1 MRPSRLGVKNFFSSQ
16 KFKAIKSPFAARR
29 KASSQKT
36 CLRTHSAK
44 ITRKKTQSPNVIFL
58 CFILYSNIK
67 KRLLLAYLEAF
78 HCLYCGFA
86 VPDLRPAVAG
96 RLPGIDGGVLVQCIG
111 DITIRRSRQRSG
123 KAIAAGGVSAHR
135 LFRRSKHRIP
145 LDRAESSLI
154 PETAATITRNLR
166 VVNVNSVFFHQNRSA
181 PSWHV
186 AFRTISA
193 PIGLFRLAS
202 ARGTLI
208 RQNQMCAKLRTLS
221 PELAILTHD
230 LLSLSVNMPFR

>member
-1 MRPSRLGVKNFFSSQ
+1 MYP
-16 KFKAIKSPFAARR
+16 
-29 KASSQKT
+29 
-36 CLRTHSAK
+36 
-44 ITRKKTQSPNVIFL
+44 
-58 CFILYSNIK
+58 NIK

-86 VPDLRPAVAG
+86 VPDLRSAAAG
-96 RLPGIDGGVLVQCIG
+96 RLLGIDGGVLVQCIG
-111 DITIRRSRQRSG
+111 GIVIRRSRQRGG

-135 LFRRSKHRIP
+135 LFRRSKHRIS
-145 LDRAESSLI
+145 LDQAEGSSI

-166 VVNVNSVFFHQNRSA
+166 VVNENFEFFQKNRSA

-202 ARGTLI
+202 ASGTLI
-208 RQNQMCAKLRTLS
+208 RQNQMCAKLRTL
-221 PELAILTHD
+221 PARR
-230 LLSLSVNMPFR
+230 SLREYTTERRPPCAGE